1 MHAKACI
8 IDDKICTIGTVNL
21 DYRSLFLHF
30 ENGVLLYGTPTV
42 HHIRDDY
49 LSTQDKSVAVTL
61 EQCKSV
67 PYYRRLGREI
77 LQVFAPLL

>member
-1 MHAKACI
+1 M
-8 IDDKICTIGTVNL
+8 
-21 DYRSLFLHF
+21 
-30 ENGVLLYGTPTV
+30 LLYGTPTV
-42 HHIRDDY
+42 HHIRDDF